1 MRIAT
6 NSGKIDISKEDK
18 TFNLANFFANF
29 ITEGDVIFLYGEIGV
44 GKTTF
49 VKYLINSI
57 QKKKKEYLSE
67 ITSPTFNIMNEYQ
80 AKNLNINHFDLFRI
94 DKTIDL
100 NNIGLFNDYKNCLTI
115 VEWPEKIKFKPDNR
129 YELFFEYKKQS
140 NKRFLKIK
148 KIMFGKEINEKL
160 GENRYIKVKGDASS
174 RIFYRKH
181 KVNKSSIIVYSK
193 KDKKKNLLNYDA
205 INKILIK
212 NKIIAPKLYYQNY
225 KNNYIEIQDLGNNT
239 VFDIFSKSKSNKN
252 FSIYKKIILFLL
264 KIQKVKHSNIKNFM
278 GKNYKIPKYTK
289 VKIFNEAKLF
299 CDWYV
304 PNVKKKEDVK
314 RINSELTKLIKLLT
328 EKIKM
333 KNRIFVHRDFHISNI
348 VPYKNS
354 FGLLDSQDAVIGNKA
369 YDLASIVDDVR
380 FKTSEKD
387 KVKLLDYYLKFDKNQ
402 INKKEFENDFYI
414 LSVLRNLK
422 IIGIFTRLSI
432 RDQKKQYL
440 KLIPYTWRLIENR
453 IKDKPVLKDLK
464 FFLNKNFSTKL
475 RKKHAN

>member
-1 MRIAT
+1 
-6 NSGKIDISKEDK
+6 
-18 TFNLANFFANF
+18 
-29 ITEGDVIFLYGEIGV
+29 
-44 GKTTF
+44 
-49 VKYLINSI
+49 
-57 QKKKKEYLSE
+57 
-67 ITSPTFNIMNEYQ
+67 
-80 AKNLNINHFDLFRI
+80 
-94 DKTIDL
+94 
-100 NNIGLFNDYKNCLTI
+100 
-115 VEWPEKIKFKPDNR
+115 
-129 YELFFEYKKQS
+129 
-140 NKRFLKIK
+140 
-148 KIMFGKEINEKL
+148 
-160 GENRYIKVKGDASS
+160 
-174 RIFYRKH
+174 
-181 KVNKSSIIVYSK
+181 
-193 KDKKKNLLNYDA
+193 
-205 INKILIK
+205 
-212 NKIIAPKLYYQNY
+212 
-225 KNNYIEIQDLGNNT
+225 
-239 VFDIFSKSKSNKN
+239 
-252 FSIYKKIILFLL
+252 
-264 KIQKVKHSNIKNFM
+264 M

-314 RINSELTKLIKLLT
+314 RINSELKKLIKLLT

>member
-1 MRIAT
+1 M
-6 NSGKIDISKEDK
+6 
-18 TFNLANFFANF
+18 
-29 ITEGDVIFLYGEIGV
+29 
-44 GKTTF
+44 
-49 VKYLINSI
+49 
-57 QKKKKEYLSE
+57 
-67 ITSPTFNIMNEYQ
+67 
-80 AKNLNINHFDLFRI
+80 
-94 DKTIDL
+94 
-100 NNIGLFNDYKNCLTI
+100 
-115 VEWPEKIKFKPDNR
+115 
-129 YELFFEYKKQS
+129 
-140 NKRFLKIK
+140 
-148 KIMFGKEINEKL
+148 
-160 GENRYIKVKGDASS
+160 
-174 RIFYRKH
+174 
-181 KVNKSSIIVYSK
+181 
-193 KDKKKNLLNYDA
+193 
-205 INKILIK
+205 
-212 NKIIAPKLYYQNY
+212 
-225 KNNYIEIQDLGNNT
+225 
-239 VFDIFSKSKSNKN
+239 
-252 FSIYKKIILFLL
+252 
-264 KIQKVKHSNIKNFM
+264 
-278 GKNYKIPKYTK
+278 
-289 VKIFNEAKLF
+289 
-299 CDWYV
+299 
-304 PNVKKKEDVK
+304 
-314 RINSELTKLIKLLT
+314 T

-432 RDQKKQYL
+432 RDQKQQYL